1 MDRSTVPDPPPPPSA
16 EAGSAAEIA
25 RLAAE
30 LVELRQR
37 MDIYERLL
45 QIRDAVHPTAPASDG
60 PSHPLPPRF
69 DITADQL
76 LPTHDGFYQLE
87 WGPEGAF
94 RWTGPDADVHFEA
107 WLDRSQ
113 PLFATLRIFHFGTP
127 ANARELI
134 LEVDGIVHA
143 LTRQNTE
150 KVLLSDPIAP
160 RPGSGPT
167 RLTLKVPH
175 IHSPAARGATDKRIL
190 GVAFQRLLVERA

>member
-1 MDRSTVPDPPPPPSA
+1 MTQPASSTEIISVSEFYNLRA
-16 EAGSAAEIA
+16 EVS
-25 RLAAE
+25 
-30 LVELRQR
+30 ELRAR
-37 MDIYERLL
+37 IEAYERIL
-45 QIRDAVHPTAPASDG
+45 QVRDAAIGG
-60 PSHPLPPRF
+60 PSEPSSTPTSSPLPPRF

-134 LEVDGIVHA
+134 LEVDGIAHA